1 MSAGPGGGPVWL
13 TCCRERPEP
22 TAARA
27 LTADQWANQAGL
39 GGAMCTPRQAVAT
52 GAFPVKDGRREGE
65 AEASGA
71 GQEGQHRRQPKACFK
86 PSSTT
91 YLYE

>member
-1 MSAGPGGGPVWL
+1 MSAGAGGGPVWR

-22 TAARA
+22 TAAVR
-27 LTADQWANQAGL
+27 LTADQWASQAGL
-39 GGAMCTPRQAVAT
+39 GGAMCTPRQAVAS

-71 GQEGQHRRQPKACFK
+71 GQGA
-86 PSSTT
+86 
-91 YLYE
+91 

>member
-1 MSAGPGGGPVWL
+1 MWL

-65 AEASGA
+65 AEATAVA
-71 GQEGQHRRQPKACFK
+71 GRDKRASIADNRRPA
-86 PSSTT
+86 SSLLQLLTCT
-91 YLYE
+91 NSRVK